1 MAAELCDG
9 KVRETNI
16 VLTPVSGGRF
26 EVYLDGK
33 KLYDRKEA
41 GDKDFLPSLRELRK
55 IQDEIA
61 KAMEAVP
68 VTAGH

>member
-1 MAAELCDG
+1 VAAELCDG

-61 KAMEAVP
+61 KAMEAAP

>member
-9 KVRETNI
+9 RVKETNI
-16 VLTPVSGGRF
+16 VLTPVGGGRF

-41 GDKDFLPSLRELRK
+41 GDKDFLASLREIRK
-55 IQDEIA
+55 IQDELT
-61 KAMEAVP
+61 KALDAAPVP
-68 VTAGH
+68 A

>member
-1 MAAELCDG
+1 VAAELCDG

-16 VLTPVSGGRF
+16 VLTPVGGGRF

>member
-61 KAMEAVP
+61 KAMEAAP